1 MVKLKDITDIKTGQ
15 DGPKLAGLIEQLFDI
30 QNDMTRIIL
39 DRITYRNILYYLG
52 EQYIEFV
59 KSAGSFRRRVL
70 PNYIPTPVSN
80 QIKDYVRSL
89 KAMVLNQK
97 LVPKVSPNTN
107 EPEDAKA
114 AEIASKLLEWMDGL
128 FEDEF
133 ADQKEKMVVWLAMA
147 GTTFMRTYPDMQAG
161 KWFMTPKGEVNTGDV
176 VSRSVV
182 PFSVRLDALGEDLK
196 TKRWVGLQTL
206 QNREWVEDTFK
217 IKVETSPAPDV
228 IDYERK
234 LMKLVSQVSPW
245 KGAGLETQTYQED
258 QDFVLLREVEFR
270 PTKERPNGRYVLT
283 CHNKTLLDA
292 DRLPIEVKDDIWY
305 YTLTDFHFDYTPGR
319 FWADAPINDLISP
332 QNGINEI
339 LQLLAENRKGIGR
352 PRVISPGKITL
363 KRMDEE
369 KSGHSFL
376 ALEYDALLS
385 GGKEPRIESGVP
397 LPAQILDEFALHMA
411 TIQNTSGDPKNI
423 LKGQAP
429 SSSSSGVQIDILRE
443 TAERGHYPDIDR
455 FNRSMGRCY
464 KKRLLVAS
472 EVYTDK
478 RIIKIGG
485 RGRKTEIFAFRASDL
500 RGNTDVRLE
509 LDSGISTTKA
519 GKTTLLMQLAEKGF
533 LGPIDQNP
541 ELQEEFL
548 SRMGLSGYTSQTN
561 VDIQRAEE
569 ENAAVSLGRPQ
580 RLFIIDPEAMGEDGS
595 PEVANMDPLFKYDDH
610 NVHFIVH
617 RRFILSGQFA
627 DLKTAVRTLL
637 LAHADA
643 HQTVLA
649 QQAQAQMQAQ
659 AEVKPGGEALGSPR
673 SPGGEPPPAGEKT
686 PMGEPREP
694 TESQFAEGG
703 II

>member
-1 MVKLKDITDIKTGQ
+1 MVKLKEITDIKAGQ
-15 DGPKLAGLIEQLFDI
+15 EGPKLAGLVEQLFDI

-52 EQYIEFV
+52 EQYIEFI
-59 KSAGSFRRRVL
+59 KSAGTFRRRVL

-80 QIKDYVRSL
+80 QVKDYVRSL
-89 KAMVLNQK
+89 KAMLLNQK
-97 LVPKVSPNTN
+97 LVPTVAPNTN
-107 EPEDAKA
+107 EPEDSKA
-114 AEIASKLLEWMDGL
+114 AAVASKLLEWMDGL

-176 VSRSVV
+176 VSRAVV

-196 TKRWVGLQTL
+196 GKRWIGLQTL

-217 IKVETSPAPDV
+217 VKVETSPAPDV

-245 KGAGLETQTYQED
+245 KGAGLETQVYQED
-258 QDFVLLREVEFR
+258 TDFVLLREVEFK
-270 PTKERPNGRYVLT
+270 PTLERKEGRYIMT
-283 CHNKTLLDA
+283 CHSKTLLDV
-292 DRLPIEVKDDIWY
+292 DRMPIKAEEDSFY

-352 PRVISPGKITL
+352 PRIISPGKISL

-376 ALEYDALLS
+376 AIEYDALLS
-385 GGKEPRIESGVP
+385 GGKEPRISPGIA
-397 LPAQILDEFALHMA
+397 LPAQILEEFALHMA
-411 TIQNTSGDPKNI
+411 NVQNVSGDPKNI
-423 LKGQAP
+423 LKGHAP
-429 SSSSSGVQIDILRE
+429 SAQSSGIQIDILRE
-443 TAERGHYPDIDR
+443 TAERSHYPDIDR
-455 FNRSMGRCY
+455 FNRAMGRCY
-464 KKRLLVAS
+464 KKRLIVAS

-485 RGRKTEIFAFRASDL
+485 RGRKLEIFAFRASDL

-509 LDSGISTTKA
+509 LDSGISTTRA
-519 GKTTLLMQLAEKGF
+519 GKTTLLMQLADKGF
-533 LGPIDQNP
+533 LGPVAVNP
-541 ELQEEFL
+541 ELRQEFL
-548 SRMGLSGYTSQTN
+548 SRLGLSGYTAQTN
-561 VDIQRAEE
+561 VDIERAEQ

-580 RLFIIDPEAMGEDGS
+580 RLFIIDPESTGEDGS

-610 NVHFIVH
+610 QIHFVVH
-617 RRFILSGQFA
+617 RRFILSGQFE
-627 DLKTAVRTLL
+627 DLKQDAQAIL
-637 LAHADA
+637 LAHTDA
-643 HQTVLA
+643 HQTALMIA
-649 QQAQAQMQAQ
+649 QAQAAATAMEEEGTPGKGAPG
-659 AEVKPGGEALGSPR
+659 ETKPGG
-673 SPGGEPPPAGEKT
+673 PGGPKKT
-686 PMGEPREP
+686 PTGELREP
-694 TESQFAEGG
+694 TESQFAQGG
-703 II
+703 VI